1 MKSNKNII
9 KKFKILVL
17 KSYWRAALNP
27 LAGRMRPA
35 GRVFEVPALKQ
46 HCNLPVPLKQHCY
59 LPVPPKQHCLPS
71 STPKAIFTTFVY
83 PLVKPKI
90 INCTP

>member
-27 LAGRMRPA
+27 LAGR
-35 GRVFEVPALKQ
+35 VFEVPALRYNNSRVKGKTF
-46 HCNLPVPLKQHCY
+46 LKT
-59 LPVPPKQHCLPS
+59 K
-71 STPKAIFTTFVY
+71 
-83 PLVKPKI
+83 
-90 INCTP
+90 

>member
-27 LAGRMRPA
+27 LVGPMRPA

-46 HCNLPVPLKQHCY
+46 HC
-59 LPVPPKQHCLPS
+59 LPS
-71 STPKAIFTTFVY
+71 CTPKATLFTFVY
-83 PLVKPKI
+83 P
-90 INCTP
+90 